1 MFLLDTNI
9 IGYLMKGTFPH
20 LTEKV
25 LSIPPSKIAVSAF
38 SVFEMEYG
46 AMKKG
51 WGERLRNQMYVLI
64 SPFSIVPFNAED
76 AIAAGQIRADLAK
89 RGEMIGAY
97 DVLIAAQ
104 GISRGMTVVTHN
116 TREFGKVPNIVL
128 EDWAE

>member
-25 LSIPPSKIAVSAF
+25 LSIPPSEIAVSAV

-46 AMKKG
+46 A
-51 WGERLRNQMYVLI
+51 
-64 SPFSIVPFNAED
+64 
-76 AIAAGQIRADLAK
+76 LAK